1 MRRWLATSA
10 LPLQQRDKSVAPGSC
25 HLHPLD
31 LHVSLT
37 GKMSKKSVT
46 GRVVDLLEKNKEWL
60 FSGAGI
66 TIVVTFLTIIGGV
79 LAYLMKTNGKS
90 ERESSHPQP
99 PSLAQNVTQTVILGS
114 QGASGGPQTSLA
126 ETSAAPDR
134 ERVMLT
140 TRILFIDD
148 QTDFPVIKII
158 RQAGWKN
165 VSIKKDVAN
174 FSTAE
179 MKSVDIF
186 FVDIQG
192 VGKALGFSDEGLGL
206 AKALKLH
213 FGKNKKVIIYSA
225 EPRGETFHDAW
236 SATDG
241 RLRKNAQPYEYLQM
255 LDQLTGL
262 ANA

>member
-1 MRRWLATSA
+1 M
-10 LPLQQRDKSVAPGSC
+10 
-25 HLHPLD
+25 
-31 LHVSLT
+31 
-37 GKMSKKSVT
+37 
-46 GRVVDLLEKNKEWL
+46 VDLLEKNKEWL

-66 TIVVTFLTIIGGV
+66 TIVSTILTILGGV
-79 LAYLMKTNGKS
+79 LAYLINRSRKS
-90 ERESSHPQP
+90 EGEAPYPQP
-99 PSLAQNVTQTVILGS
+99 TNMAQNVTQTVIVGS
-114 QGASGGPQTSLA
+114 HETSGSPQTVPA
-126 ETSAAPDR
+126 GMEGEPDR
-134 ERVMLT
+134 ERVMQT

-148 QTDFPVIKII
+148 QTDFPVLKII

-179 MKSVDIF
+179 MKNIDIF

-192 VGKALGFSDEGLGL
+192 VGMALGFSDEGLGL
-206 AKALKLH
+206 AKALKQH

-225 EPRGETFHDAW
+225 EPRGESFHDAW
-236 SATDG
+236 SVADG
-241 RLRKNAQPYEYLQM
+241 RLRKNAQPYEYLQL